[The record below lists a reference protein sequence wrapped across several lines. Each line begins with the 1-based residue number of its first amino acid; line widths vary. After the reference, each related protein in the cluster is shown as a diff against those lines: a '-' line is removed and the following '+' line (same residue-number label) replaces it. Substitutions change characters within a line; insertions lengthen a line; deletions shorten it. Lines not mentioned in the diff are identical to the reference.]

1 MIISCQQCHKKFA
14 IDSNLIPKNGRLL
27 KCGSCN
33 HEWFFTGE
41 VIKKIKVENNETS
54 TNEITTKS
62 KDKSAFFGNK
72 ELEIEPNIIE
82 KEKLEIKPNIIE
94 KEELEIKPNIIEKE
108 ELEIKP
114 NTVENDLNYN
124 QPIKKKTFKKTRRIS
139 FLKFIIIFII
149 SMISLILIIDTF
161 KKPISLII
169 PNIEYIL
176 FNLYETLNDIKLFFI
191 DLYN

>member
-94 KEELEIKPNIIEKE
+94 KEELEIKPN
-108 ELEIKP
+108 
-114 NTVENDLNYN
+114 TVENDLNYN